1 MSRCSAQAFETYPR
15 DLKTEATERTH
26 SEFINLPV
34 GGGERFV
41 VDP

>member
-15 DLKTEATERTH
+15 DLKRRRQSARTLIL
-26 SEFINLPV
+26 INLPV